1 MGFGH
6 NLKRIRKNKNFTQ
19 QQLSEIL
26 KIPRTTITMWET
38 ERHEP
43 NNTEIIIQLSDILEC
58 TPNDLIGYK
67 KHTLEVA
74 SRIQN
79 QELIPILGRVAAGS
93 GVICE
98 EDIIDYIKLPS
109 FIALDFCLQIAGDSM
124 EPTLNNGDVIGIKKQ
139 EIASNNSISVV
150 RIRENEGVVKRFNKT
165 PDGIILSSDN
175 PKYSPIIISPE
186 QWENECGVVGV
197 VVGRW
202 QKF

>member
-1 MGFGH
+1 MGFGN

-43 NNTEIIIQLSDILEC
+43 NNTEVIIQLSNILEC

-67 KHTLEVA
+67 KYSSEVA
-74 SRIQN
+74 SKIQD
-79 QELIPILGRVAAGS
+79 QESIPILGRVAAGS

-109 FIALDFCLQIAGDSM
+109 FISIDFCLQIAGDSM
-124 EPTLNNGDVIGIKKQ
+124 EPTLNNGDIIGIKKQ
-139 EIASNNSISVV
+139 TFATNNSISVV
-150 RIRENEGVVKRFNKT
+150 RIRDNEGVVKRFNKT
-165 PDGIILSSDN
+165 PGGVVLSSDN
-175 PKYSPIIISPE
+175 SRYSPIIISPDE
-186 QWENECGVVGV
+186 WENECGIVGIV
-197 VVGRW
+197 TGRW